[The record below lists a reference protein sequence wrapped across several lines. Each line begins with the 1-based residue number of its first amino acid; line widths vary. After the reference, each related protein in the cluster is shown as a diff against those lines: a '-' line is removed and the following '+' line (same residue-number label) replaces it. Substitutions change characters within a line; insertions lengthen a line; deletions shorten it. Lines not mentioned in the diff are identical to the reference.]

1 MGRGSKV
8 FKAADVPESNASRYP
23 EPFRELQRK
32 RHNRRLS
39 DHAGLKNY
47 GVNLVRVEP
56 GGQSSARHAHT
67 KQDEFVY
74 IIEGELV
81 LVTDAGRETVG
92 KGTCVAFPAGTRD
105 GHHFL
110 NVTDQDATFLVVG
123 DRTPGD
129 EVIYSD
135 IDLELKAGPDGIK
148 AFRHK
153 DGSPY
158 PKIERT

>member
-1 MGRGSKV
+1 MSGSKV
-8 FKAADVPESNASRYP
+8 FNPTCLPESNSSGYP
-23 EPFRELQRK
+23 APFRDGQRK
-32 RHNRRLS
+32 RWNRRLG
-39 DHAGLKNY
+39 DFGGLRNY

-74 IIEGELV
+74 IIEGELI

-135 IDLELKAGPDGIK
+135 IDLELKAGPDGAK
-148 AFRHK
+148 SFRHK
-153 DGSPY
+153 DGTPY
-158 PKIERT
+158 PKNERD